1 MGRLILFSPIGGTDP
16 IASST
21 EYDGSMLHICR
32 HYKPDKVY
40 LFLSN
45 EMLARQK
52 NDDRYRLCIEKL
64 GEKLD
69 HKFEVDCI
77 EAEELHEVQDY
88 DEFYKRF
95 KPIVQDIQKDMQDD
109 DRLIVN
115 VASGT
120 PAMKSTLLMLAV
132 MSEGKIIPV
141 QVVTP
146 ERTINFH
153 PGKEDDTYNV
163 NYYWEHDRDNDESAE
178 NRCKQVDCPSLT
190 AILKK
195 NILVRQ
201 VRSYNYASALM
212 LGSEIRDYI
221 SDEAYYMLELA
232 VARQQLNLNEV
243 MRISQKFKFD
253 IMPVN
258 ESSKSSIFEYALTL
272 YVKMY
277 RREYGDFMRAISPLL
292 TDIFEAIL
300 KNNCGIDIHRY
311 CNEYQ
316 NGDSRLVV
324 NKLNGTEEGRETLTV
339 LNNCDDFRG
348 DFKDS
353 SLAAG
358 NLKPILVHFLKDES
372 VKTSVTKMRAIE
384 SRIRN
389 MAAHQIVSITDDKIK
404 SLTSDAL
411 GTPMTIKQIF
421 DEIKKL
427 VVAAK
432 VPIKKADWGS
442 YDIMNNKI
450 EKLLTI

>member
-32 HYKPDKVY
+32 YYKPDKVY

-95 KPIVQDIQKDMQDD
+95 KPIIQDIQKDMQDD

-153 PGKEDDTYNV
+153 PGKDDDMYDV
-163 NYYWEHDRDNDESAE
+163 DYYWEHDCDNDESAE

-212 LGSEIRDYI
+212 LGNEIRDYI
-221 SDEAYYMLELA
+221 SDKAYYMLELA
-232 VARQQLNLNEV
+232 VARQQLDLNKV
-243 MRISQKFKFD
+243 TRISQQFKFD
-253 IMPVN
+253 IMPVK

-277 RREYGDFMRAISPLL
+277 RREYSDFMRAISPLL

-300 KNNCGIDIHRY
+300 KNNCGIDIRGY
-311 CNEYQ
+311 CNEYP
-316 NGDSRLVV
+316 NGNFKLVI
-324 NKLNGTEEGRETLTV
+324 NKLNRTDEGREILSV
-339 LNNCDDFRG
+339 LNECDDFRG

-358 NLKPILVHFLKDES
+358 NLKPILVHFLQDDS
-372 VKTSVTKMRAIE
+372 VKDSVTKMRAIE

-404 SLTSDAL
+404 SLTNDAL

-450 EKLLTI
+450 EELLTM

>member
-1 MGRLILFSPIGGTDP
+1 
-16 IASST
+16 
-21 EYDGSMLHICR
+21 
-32 HYKPDKVY
+32 
-40 LFLSN
+40 
-45 EMLARQK
+45 
-52 NDDRYRLCIEKL
+52 
-64 GEKLD
+64 
-69 HKFEVDCI
+69 
-77 EAEELHEVQDY
+77 
-88 DEFYKRF
+88 
-95 KPIVQDIQKDMQDD
+95 MQDD

-232 VARQQLNLNEV
+232 VARQQVDLNEV

-253 IMPVN
+253 IMPVK

-324 NKLNGTEEGRETLTV
+324 NKLNGTEEGREILTV

-450 EKLLTI
+450 EELLTI

>member
-95 KPIVQDIQKDMQDD
+95 KPIVQDIQKDMQDE

-146 ERTINFH
+146 ERTMNFH
-153 PGKEDDTYNV
+153 PGKDDDTYDV
-163 NYYWEHDRDNDESAE
+163 NYYWEHDHDNDESAE

-232 VARQQLNLNEV
+232 VARQQLDLNKV
-243 MRISQKFKFD
+243 TRISQKFKFD
-253 IMPVN
+253 IMPVK
-258 ESSKSSIFEYALTL
+258 ESGKSSIFEYALTL
-272 YVKMY
+272 YIKMY
-277 RREYGDFMRAISPLL
+277 RREYSDFMRAISPLL

-300 KNNCGIDIHRY
+300 KNNCGIDIRGY
-311 CNEYQ
+311 CNEYS
-316 NGDSRLVV
+316 NGDFKLVI
-324 NKLNGTEEGRETLTV
+324 NKLSRTDEGREILSV
-339 LNNCDDFRG
+339 LNECDDFRG
-348 DFKDS
+348 NFKDS

-358 NLKPILVHFLKDES
+358 NLKPILVHFLQDDS
-372 VKTSVTKMRAIE
+372 VKDSVTKMRAIE

-404 SLTSDAL
+404 SLTNDAL

-450 EKLLTI
+450 EELLTM

>member
-1 MGRLILFSPIGGTDP
+1 MGQLIFFSPIGGTDP

-32 HYKPDKVY
+32 HYKPDKIY

-52 NDDRYRLCIEKL
+52 NDDRYRICIDKL
-64 GEKLD
+64 GERLN
-69 HKFEVDCI
+69 HEFMVNCI

-95 KPIVQDIQKDMQDD
+95 KPIIQNIQRDMNED

-132 MSEGKIIPV
+132 MSEGNIIPV

-153 PGKEDDTYNV
+153 PGKDDDMYDV
-163 NYYWEHDRDNDESAE
+163 DYYWEHDRDNEESAE

-195 NILVRQ
+195 NILMRQ
-201 VRSYNYASALM
+201 VRSYNYAAALM
-212 LGSEIRDYI
+212 LGNEIRNYI

-232 VARQQLNLNEV
+232 VARQQLDLKKV
-243 MRISQKFKFD
+243 TQISQKFKFD
-253 IMPVN
+253 VMPVK
-258 ESSKSSIFEYALTL
+258 ESGKSIIFEYALTL
-272 YVKMY
+272 YIKMY
-277 RREYGDFMRAISPLL
+277 RKEYGDFMRAISPLL

-311 CNEYQ
+311 CTEYR
-316 NGDSRLVV
+316 NGDFRLTVS
-324 NKLNGTEEGRETLTV
+324 KLNRTEEGREILSV

-348 DFKDS
+348 DFKDT

-358 NLKPILVHFLKDES
+358 NLKPILVYFLKDDS
-372 VKTSVTKMRAIE
+372 VKNSVTKMRAIE

-389 MAAHQIVSITDDKIK
+389 MAAHQIVSITDEEIK
-404 SLTSDAL
+404 NLTNAAL
-411 GTPMTIKQIF
+411 GSPMTIKQIF

-427 VVAAK
+427 IVAAR
-432 VPIKKADWGS
+432 VNIKKDEWMA
-442 YDIMNNKI
+442 YDSMNSKI
-450 EKLLTI
+450 EDLLTI